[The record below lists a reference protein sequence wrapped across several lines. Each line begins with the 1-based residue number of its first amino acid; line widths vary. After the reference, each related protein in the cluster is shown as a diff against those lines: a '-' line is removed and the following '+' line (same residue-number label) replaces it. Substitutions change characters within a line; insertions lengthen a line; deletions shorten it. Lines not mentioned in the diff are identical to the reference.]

1 MRMMATMM
9 RMRTMMMMKTTTM
22 MALKTTSRMGPAQAT
37 RARRARMH
45 QQASRLLQWAP
56 ASFLRLPYRSLFSS
70 ICILRQDPSLTLGN
84 PAQTKVQIPQN
95 LCCPGIETDIWDVM
109 RGAS

>member
-1 MRMMATMM
+1 MMATMM
-9 RMRTMMMMKTTTM
+9 RMRIMMMMKTTR

-45 QQASRLLQWAP
+45 QQASRLLQWAR
-56 ASFLRLPYRSLFSS
+56 ASFLRLPYHSLFSS

-84 PAQTKVQIPQN
+84 PAQIKVQIPQN
-95 LCCPGIETDIWDVM
+95 LCCPDVETDIWDVM